1 MAVVAERGTLITFEG
16 IGGSGKSTVAGEVV
30 AWLKSQQLDVLFLKE
45 PGGTSLGRE
54 LREILVN
61 RDDWLAPWTEAFL
74 FEADRAQT
82 YSELVLD
89 ALQRGAV
96 VVFDRGP
103 YGTLAYQAAGRQL
116 DEELVRAMNDA
127 AVQGRSPDLAV
138 VIDVRPEVGLTRK
151 RAQQATDRFD
161 AEPDL
166 EYHRRV
172 RAGYLEAAQRDG
184 DRAVVVDGERPPDA
198 VLAEVKEFIALR
210 LGISVGR

>member
-1 MAVVAERGTLITFEG
+1 MLAVVAERGTLITFEG

-30 AWLKSQQLDVLFLKE
+30 AWLESQQLDVLFLKE

-89 ALQRGAV
+89 ALQNGAV

-103 YGTLAYQAAGRQL
+103 YGTLAYQASGRQL
-116 DEELVRAMNDA
+116 DAELVRASPGTRQLRVDGGASAGHGHRNWDRRPRTDPFRDRSH
-127 AVQGRSPDLAV
+127 GRC
-138 VIDVRPEVGLTRK
+138 T
-151 RAQQATDRFD
+151 
-161 AEPDL
+161 
-166 EYHRRV
+166 RRV
-172 RAGYLEAAQRDG
+172 GRGL
-184 DRAVVVDGERPPDA
+184 PPA
-198 VLAEVKEFIALR
+198 TE
-210 LGISVGR
+210 